1 MIKKFI
7 PSSLLLI
14 LLLFGGLSTVFAQS
28 GTVQGVITDA
38 TNGGPLPGATVQIK
52 GTTTGTTTDLNGKYS
67 ITVTSGA
74 TLVFSYVGYESQEK
88 VVQPNTTVNIKLKP
102 TAANLNELVVIGYGT
117 EKKKDATGSV
127 ESISASKFN
136 KGSNV
141 SPMDLLVGKVPG
153 VAITTQ
159 GGAPGTGSTI
169 RIRGGSSLNAS
180 NDPLIVVD
188 GVPLATSTVSGMR
201 SPLNSINPEDIQSIS
216 ILKDASATAIYGS
229 RASNGVI
236 IITTKKGEKG
246 QPMKINFNTKVSFSN
261 PIKML
266 GVYDTAQFKQLIH
279 SRYPNRPDV
288 YALLGNSSTDW
299 QQEIYGVGVSNQQH
313 VSVAGSTKW
322 LPYRVSVG
330 HSDQNGILKTGNF
343 KRTTVNATFSP
354 SLFDDHL
361 QITLNVNGSF
371 IKNRFANT
379 DAIGAAIQMD
389 PTQPVY
395 SPDKH
400 KVSYTTAYGEP
411 ATMYTNYGGY
421 YTRVYAATGMPVTQ
435 ATTNPMAL
443 LNLRDNTSTV
453 NRLIGN
459 LKLDY
464 KFHFLPALSA
474 HANLAMDHSNSVGH
488 DIRPTYASW
497 EFDPKNGGGYRSD
510 YTQTKKNDLL
520 DFYMDYNKDFTNIS
534 SHFNLMAGYS
544 WQHFYTKDY
553 SEVGNFY
560 HNYDFAIY
568 DNPTEYY
575 LVSFF
580 GRLNYSFK
588 DKYLL
593 TATVRNDGSS
603 RFSPENR
610 WGLFPSVAFAWRI
623 SEEPWMKSVKV
634 ISHLKLRLSYGETG
648 QQNIMDNNYPYLG
661 TYTYST
667 NTAMYPFGG
676 TFYNTLRA
684 NAYNQNIKWETTTT
698 YDAGLDYGFLQD
710 RIYGQIDVY
719 YRQTKNLIEYVNV
732 PAGSNLSNYVW
743 ANIGDMEIRGMEFSV
758 YGRAIA
764 KKDLKW
770 TIGFNVTYN
779 ENKITKLTANE
790 DSTFVGFQTGGI
802 SGGVGNN
809 IQINSVGYA
818 RNSFF
823 VYQQVYGKDGKPI
836 EGLYVDRNGDGV
848 INALDLYHAHSPDP
862 NITLGISSSL
872 DYKNWN
878 FSFAG
883 RANLN
888 NYVYNN
894 INSSNAV
901 YSRLYRPEGP
911 YLSNI
916 TTAVTNTGFVNPQ
929 YLSDY
934 YIQNASFFKM
944 DNISLSY
951 TFPNINKDKSKTPIS
966 LRLSATVNNAFVITK
981 YNGLDPEVDGGIDN
995 NIYPRPRIMVFG
1007 LNLNF

>member
-38 TNGGPLPGATVQIK
+38 SNGTPLPGATVQVK
-52 GTTTGTTTDLNGKYS
+52 GTSTGTITDIDGNYKL
-67 ITVTSGA
+67 TVNAGA
-74 TLVFSYVGYESQEK
+74 TLVFSYIGYETQEIA
-88 VVQPNTTVNIKLKP
+88 VQPNTTVNVKLKP
-102 TAANLNELVVIGYGT
+102 TAANLNELVVIGYGV

-127 ESISASKFN
+127 ESVSADKFN
-136 KGSNV
+136 KGANI

-153 VAITTQ
+153 VSITTG
-159 GGAPGTGSTI
+159 GGAPGSGSTI

-188 GVPLATSTVSGMR
+188 GVPLSSSTISGAR
-201 SPLNSINPEDIQSIS
+201 NPLNSINPEDIQSITV
-216 ILKDASATAIYGS
+216 LKDASATAIYGS

-236 IITTKKGEKG
+236 IITTKKGTKG
-246 QPMKINFNTKVSFSN
+246 QAMKVNFNTKVTFSN

-266 GVYDTAQFKQLIH
+266 SVYDTAQFKQLMR
-279 SRYPNRPDV
+279 SQYPTHVD
-288 YALLGNSSTDW
+288 LLGNSSTNW
-299 QQEIYGVGVSNQQH
+299 QQEIYNVGIGNEEH
-313 VSVAGSTKW
+313 VSLSGSTKW
-322 LPYRVSVG
+322 LPYRISVG

-343 KRTTVNATFSP
+343 KRTTVNASFTP
-354 SLFDDHL
+354 SLFNDHL
-361 QITLNVNGSF
+361 QVTLNVNGSF

-379 DAIGAAIQMD
+379 DAIGASIQMD

-395 SPDKH
+395 SNAEQL
-400 KVSYTTAYGEP
+400 VSYTTAYGED

-421 YTRVYAATGMPVTQ
+421 YTRLNPATGMPVTQ

-443 LNLRDNTSTV
+443 LYLRDNTSKV
-453 NRLIGN
+453 NQLIGN

-474 HANLAMDHSNSVGH
+474 HMNLAMDHSSSAGH
-488 DIRPTYASW
+488 DISPIYASFH
-497 EFDPKNGGGYRSD
+497 FDPKNGGGYRSD
-510 YTQTKKNDLL
+510 YTQTKKNDLF
-520 DFYMDYNKDFTNIS
+520 DFYMDYNKDFKNIS

-544 WQHFYTKDY
+544 WQHFYTRDY
-553 SEVGNFY
+553 SEVGNWY
-560 HNYDFAIY
+560 HNYDFVTY
-568 DNPTEYY
+568 DTPTEYY
-575 LVSFF
+575 LVSYF

-593 TATVRNDGSS
+593 TVTVRNDGSS
-603 RFSPENR
+603 RFSPTNR
-610 WGLFPSVAFAWRI
+610 WGLFPSAAFAWRI

-634 ISHLKLRLSYGETG
+634 ISHLKLRLSYGVTG
-648 QQNIMDNNYPYLG
+648 QQNITGDNYPYLG

-667 NTAMYPFGG
+667 ITAQYPFGG
-676 TFYNTLRA
+676 VFYNTLRG
-684 NAYNQNIKWETTTT
+684 NAYNENIKWESTAT

-719 YRQTKNLIEYVNV
+719 YRQTKDLIEYVNV
-732 PAGSNLSNYVW
+732 PAGSNLSNYTW
-743 ANIGDMEIRGMEFSV
+743 ANIGNMEIRGLEFSV
-758 YGRAIA
+758 FGRAIA

-770 TIGFNVTYN
+770 TIGFNATYN

-790 DSTFVGFQTGGI
+790 DPTFVGFQTGGI

-823 VYQQVYGKDGKPI
+823 VYQQVYDKNGKPI
-836 EGLYVDRNGDGV
+836 EGLYVDRNHDGV
-848 INALDLYHAHSPDP
+848 INALDLYHDHNPDP
-862 NITLGISSSL
+862 NIILGISSSL

-878 FSFAG
+878 FSFSG

-894 INSSNAV
+894 VNSSNAV

-916 TTAVTNTGFVNPQ
+916 TTAVANTGFVNPQ

-951 TFPNINKDKSKTPIS
+951 TFPNINRDKSKSPVS
-966 LRLSATVNNAFVITK
+966 LRLSATVNNAFVITN
-981 YNGLDPEVDGGIDN
+981 YNGLDPEVFGGIDN